1 MAHSD
6 QLKAKVRAAYI
17 QGGVL
22 STAAALHG
30 VPYATARAWKRK
42 ASEAGHDWDI
52 ARNARRMTKSGL
64 ESMAN
69 EVLEGLAEQ
78 FTATIT
84 ALKTDK
90 EMKPSPR
97 GQLLVQLMDGYSKA
111 IAAATRAM
119 PSSNRL
125 AIAMDV
131 IRFLTMRFGERFP
144 KLREAFVQAVE
155 QLGDDLVAEFGTS
168 AGR

>member
-1 MAHSD
+1 
-6 QLKAKVRAAYI
+6 
-17 QGGVL
+17 
-22 STAAALHG
+22 
-30 VPYATARAWKRK
+30 
-42 ASEAGHDWDI
+42 
-52 ARNARRMTKSGL
+52 
-64 ESMAN
+64 
-69 EVLEGLAEQ
+69 
-78 FTATIT
+78 
-84 ALKTDK
+84 
-90 EMKPSPR
+90 
-97 GQLLVQLMDGYSKA
+97 
-111 IAAATRAM
+111 M